1 MIWYPPLQVSLGS
14 HPWKDN
20 FRGSH
25 WRLDSFQGPLAFLC
39 LRDEKETP
47 GNEVSGLI
55 NNQPRSSRI
64 LGQFQSGGGFSRLT
78 YRASL
83 ILTSEC
89 PGYFW
94 WKLQLS
100 SLIFTNAEG
109 CGEKEISGLIN
120 NQPRSSRILGQ
131 FQSGGGFSRLTYRAS
146 LILTS
151 ECPGYFWWKLQL
163 SSLIFTNAEGC
174 GEKEIC
180 TKGVSAC

>member
-1 MIWYPPLQVSLGS
+1 MIWYPRLQVSLGS
-14 HPWKDN
+14 RPWKDN

-64 LGQFQSGGGFSRLT
+64 LSQFQSCGGFSRLT
-78 YRASL
+78 CRESL

-89 PGYFW
+89 SGYFW

-109 CGEKEISGLIN
+109 CGEKEIGTKGGEQWSKRRRIEGVGQLIF
-120 NQPRSSRILGQ
+120 PLPLPSP
-131 FQSGGGFSRLTYRAS
+131 
-146 LILTS
+146 LTS
-151 ECPGYFWWKLQL
+151 NQTWPVHVE
-163 SSLIFTNAEGC
+163 
-174 GEKEIC
+174 
-180 TKGVSAC
+180 

>member
-1 MIWYPPLQVSLGS
+1 MFLEILPRAAQIKTPKAKTEIFRMIWYPPLQVSLGS

-78 YRASL
+78 CRESL

-89 PGYFW
+89 SGY
-94 WKLQLS
+94 
-100 SLIFTNAEG
+100 
-109 CGEKEISGLIN
+109 
-120 NQPRSSRILGQ
+120 
-131 FQSGGGFSRLTYRAS
+131 Y
-146 LILTS
+146 
-151 ECPGYFWWKLQL
+151 WWKLQL